1 MKRAATPPRPLPM
14 IDPRFSD
21 PPVVVPTLSP
31 LGTESAEGDDMEDTE
46 ESDDE
51 PPGAPPGPPPSLEPV
66 RVDKWLWA
74 ARCFKTRTA
83 ASEACDGGHVK
94 VNGTTARAAQKVR
107 PGDEVEALSPAGR
120 RVLRV
125 RGTAERRGSPAV
137 AASLF
142 DDLKPIVREPR
153 DPFFEVE
160 RGAGRPS
167 KRDRRA
173 IDRLKGWG

>member
-1 MKRAATPPRPLPM
+1 M
-14 IDPRFSD
+14 IDPRFTD
-21 PPVVVPTLSP
+21 PPVEPPKLP
-31 LGTESAEGDDMEDTE
+31 LLDLHATEVEDSEEPE
-46 ESDDE
+46 ESE
-51 PPGAPPGPPPSLEPV
+51 ETPAGGPPAAPPSLEPV

-137 AASLF
+137 ALSLF
-142 DDLKPIVREPR
+142 EDLKPIVREPR